1 MVEIRAVEY
10 NLRNAE
16 EYSNES
22 RNDKAIGGTTTLTYE
37 DVIETVDSD
46 DVYDDEVYEA
56 LSQYKSEITPYDY
69 RYGDT
74 CTVYYAVYADEIETD
89 YGEVVFAEWKD

>member
-22 RNDKAIGGTTTLTYE
+22 RNDKAIDGTTTLTYE

-56 LSQYKSEITPYDY
+56 LSQYKSEITPYNCK
-69 RYGDT
+69 YGDT
-74 CTVYYAVYADEIETD
+74 CTVYYAVYTDEIETD
-89 YGEVVFAEWKD
+89 YGEVVFAEWKG